1 MKLSLFSFHRW
12 RNGGRVKSFHWRQT
26 TLLNG
31 GARRIRNQD
40 VWFQSPYFFYY
51 IISSLCLSNTYQLW
65 FPPIEKRNWWKQKF
79 PLRKELK
86 FSHSNSQEA
95 VGIGFTNPERKKK
108 ERKKEKTE
116 IAYSLR
122 EEKVINYIKVM
133 EPSPRCNPQ
142 WKGTSTLW

>member
-1 MKLSLFSFHRW
+1 MKLSLFSCHRW

-40 VWFQSPYFFYY
+40 VWFQSPYFLTILYHPCASQIPTNCGFHQLKRG
-51 IISSLCLSNTYQLW
+51 IDGSRNSLWGKNLSFHIQIVRRQWALDLQ
-65 FPPIEKRNWWKQKF
+65 IQK
-79 PLRKELK
+79 
-86 FSHSNSQEA
+86 
-95 VGIGFTNPERKKK
+95 RKKK
-108 ERKKEKTE
+108 KKKTE